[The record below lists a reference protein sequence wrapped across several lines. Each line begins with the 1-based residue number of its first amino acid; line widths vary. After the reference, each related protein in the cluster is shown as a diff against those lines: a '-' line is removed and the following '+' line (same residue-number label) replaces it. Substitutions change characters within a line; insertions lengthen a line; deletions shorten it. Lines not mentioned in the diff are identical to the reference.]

1 MGGKAV
7 RYVCLQCNIE
17 EDIPEKVVKYFD
29 VMDDGDT
36 SVPPRFSC
44 EACGGE
50 MRPIN
55 YTGVHGQ
62 TYTSEEHSD

>member
-29 VMDDGDT
+29 IMDDGDPT
-36 SVPPRFSC
+36 VPPRFSC
-44 EACGGE
+44 KTCGGE
-50 MRPIN
+50 MRPVS
-55 YTGVHGQ
+55 YDGVHGQ
-62 TYTSEEHSD
+62 KYKLNDSTD